1 MATTTEEILR
11 YEEQFLDAKRAL
23 DLEALDRLYA
33 DELLLTG
40 VLGEPTCGKTAIFEE
55 VKRGIAERE
64 KAIANGLQV
73 EMSAV
78 NEDIKVTAYDDMA
91 VANYRFIVTCKG
103 PNIDVHR
110 RYRQTH
116 VWKKRDGHWQIVAAH
131 MSFVLDAKQ
140 VAMITQ

>member
-1 MATTTEEILR
+1 MFRRIVSKPSGLLYSATAMLNSYQKGDSTMATTTEEILR

-23 DLEALDRLYA
+23 DLEVLDRLYA

-40 VLGEPTCGKTAIFEE
+40 ALGEPTCGKTAIFEE

-78 NEDIKVTAYDDMA
+78 NEDIKV
-91 VANYRFIVTCKG
+91 
-103 PNIDVHR
+103 
-110 RYRQTH
+110 
-116 VWKKRDGHWQIVAAH
+116 
-131 MSFVLDAKQ
+131 
-140 VAMITQ
+140 